1 VKNFVVGFSVLCCAG
16 AALTWSE
23 PAPAAQVVA
32 GCTVVDVATFNNRV
46 HIHCTPQVAAC
57 DLVAKAGACEQQGP
71 ASTAPTYVAVEATS
85 PMASSVVQV
94 GLSALVN
101 KRSVNVYFDDNAGVN
116 PPGCNANDCRRLIG
130 VAIH

>member
-1 VKNFVVGFSVLCCAG
+1 MKNFVVGFSVLCCAG

-23 PAPAAQVVA
+23 PVRAAQMVA

-46 HIHCTPQVAAC
+46 HIHCTPQVTAC
-57 DLVAKAGACEQQGP
+57 DLVASAGGCGQQGP
-71 ASTAPTYVAVEATS
+71 GATAPTYVAVEATS

-94 GLSALVN
+94 GLSALLN
-101 KRSVNVYFDDNAGVN
+101 KRSVNVYFDDNAAAN
-116 PPGCNANDCRRLIG
+116 PAGCNANDCRRLIG